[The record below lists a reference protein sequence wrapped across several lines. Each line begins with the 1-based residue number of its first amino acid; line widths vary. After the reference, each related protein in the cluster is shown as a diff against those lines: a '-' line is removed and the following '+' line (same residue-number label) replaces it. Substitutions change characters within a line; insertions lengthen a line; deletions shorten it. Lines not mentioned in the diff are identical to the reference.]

1 MQEVAIDMQFTSL
14 RQQWDGIS
22 IEYGQMFDIGEFDAA
37 MPQQGIAVAFAP
49 HDRVIWSVDGRD
61 RQTTAVPP
69 GSVFLYAS
77 RQFVWHQREK
87 PSEWIHITFD
97 PQLISRIATESGL
110 PADTQLNHRVLFLD
124 STILHV
130 AHLLKAEVTNGGL
143 SGDLFVESLR
153 NVLLIHLLRHYSQ
166 AAATKTAETR
176 LSLPQLHQVK
186 TYIEDH
192 LAEPLS
198 IADLAAIVPMSE
210 FHFAR
215 SFKAATGESPHRYLT
230 QRRIERAK
238 VFLSVTQLSVAEI
251 CDRVGFS
258 NQSHFTTQFR
268 KLTGT
273 TPRGYRASL

>member
-1 MQEVAIDMQFTSL
+1 MQFNL
-14 RQQWDGIS
+14 VQRQWDGIC
-22 IEYGQMFDIGEFDAA
+22 IDYGQMFETGEFDAA
-37 MPQQGIAVAFAP
+37 MPQHGLAVAFAP
-49 HDRVIWSVDGRD
+49 HDRVVWSVDGSD
-61 RQTTAVPP
+61 RQTTVMPP

-77 RQFVWHQREK
+77 RQFIWHEREK

-97 PQLISRIATESGL
+97 PELISRITVESGL
-110 PADTQLNHRVLFLD
+110 AMDTQLNHRVLFLD
-124 STILHV
+124 PTILHI
-130 AHLLKAEVTNGGL
+130 AHLLKAEVLNSGIA
-143 SGDLFVESLR
+143 GDLFVESLR

-166 AAATKTAETR
+166 AALAKTDETR
-176 LSLPQLHQVK
+176 LSLPQLHQVE
-186 TYIEDH
+186 THIEDH
-192 LAEPLS
+192 LFESLS

-215 SFKAATGESPHRYLT
+215 LFKAATGESPHRYVT

-251 CDRVGFS
+251 STRVGFS

-273 TPRGYRASL
+273 TPKGYRTRL